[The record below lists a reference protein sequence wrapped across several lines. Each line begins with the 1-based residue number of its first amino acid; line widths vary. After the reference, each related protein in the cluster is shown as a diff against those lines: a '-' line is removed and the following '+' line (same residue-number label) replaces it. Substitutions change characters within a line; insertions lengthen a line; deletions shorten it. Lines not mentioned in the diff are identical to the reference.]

1 MEPVYA
7 EYLRH
12 LEELSGLLE
21 RMSQTARNKLMA
33 AREGDLT
40 ALDECMKQEQAYS
53 MSLRG
58 MDQKRDKMLAA
69 MGLTGVTLSALADHY
84 PEELQMQA
92 SKAAEQA
99 MNRYEEYLSAADA
112 ARTTMECALRDIDR
126 MMPENQ
132 RAQLEAEEPAPPP
145 RMRTDFRA

>member
-1 MEPVYA
+1 MEPVYT
-7 EYLRH
+7 EYLGH

-21 RMSQTARNKLMA
+21 RMSETARRKLMA
-33 AREGDLT
+33 ARVGDLE
-40 ALDECMKQEQAYS
+40 ALDQCMKQEQAYS
-53 MSLRG
+53 MTLRG
-58 MDQKRDKMLAA
+58 MDQKRDKMLEA
-69 MGLTGVTLSALADHY
+69 MGLTGVTLSRLAEFY

-92 SKAAEQA
+92 SRVAERA
-99 MNRYEEYLSAADA
+99 MNRYEEYISAADA

-132 RAQLEAEEPAPPP
+132 RARLEAEEPAPPP